1 MNSYDKELQA
11 RVLTSSIPGPSG
23 IQHHEELRSVS
34 PHMAATSRLFFDI
47 DGSKGNYIKDVDG
60 NVFLDAFM
68 QISSQTLGY
77 NHPEGKRFKNFLFL
91 PEESSEK
98 ITGKP
103 FSNPSKS

>member
-1 MNSYDKELQA
+1 
-11 RVLTSSIPGPSG
+11 
-23 IQHHEELRSVS
+23 
-34 PHMAATSRLFFDI
+34 MAATSRLFFDI

-77 NHPEGKRFKNFLFL
+77 NHPEGKRLKN
-91 PEESSEK
+91 SSGFIQK
-98 ITGKP
+98 SPGNF

>member
-1 MNSYDKELQA
+1 MNSYDKELSA
-11 RVLTSSIPGPSG
+11 RVVTNTIPGPSG

-77 NHPEGKRFKNFLFL
+77 NHPEGKGFKN
-91 PEESSEK
+91 
-98 ITGKP
+98 
-103 FSNPSKS
+103 

>member
-1 MNSYDKELQA
+1 M
-11 RVLTSSIPGPSG
+11 VTSSIPGPSG

-77 NHPEGKRFKNFLFL
+77 NHPEGNGLENFQDVSFRKMTEIL
-91 PEESSEK
+91 
-98 ITGKP
+98 
-103 FSNPSKS
+103 SNPAKS

>member
-1 MNSYDKELQA
+1 MNSYDKELSA
-11 RVLTSSIPGPSG
+11 RVVTSSIPGPSG

-77 NHPEGKRFKNFLFL
+77 NHPEGKGL
-91 PEESSEK
+91 ESFQDVPYRK
-98 ITGKP
+98 ITK
-103 FSNPSKS
+103 FLSNPPKS